1 MVESNEV
8 QRMQSEISS
17 LNKVIKTGLKIR
29 DLQNAAPINE
39 ALLYA
44 FNLVGLDEKNYPTK
58 IDKQIL
64 VDFVIGA
71 YGGLIAEEIKTA
83 FKMAVSKKFPDLDV
97 ACYQKFSCEYFGRVM
112 ASYYIWRGNVL
123 KQQFSGERNL
133 PEAKISDLDYYE
145 RRLFQ
150 PYDLYCETNKYT
162 IDDLNAHII
171 YDDLFK
177 WGLITF
183 SKEEKAIF
191 GAEARLITPKKKREK
206 PTEPEESKEDHDR
219 RIVKVAKALTL
230 KAWIEEQSFNE
241 TNLREIITV
250 LIRK

>member
-1 MVESNEV
+1 MENLPQQQTTQLEAL
-8 QRMQSEISS
+8 S
-17 LNKVIKTGLKIR
+17 LNKVIKSGLQIR
-29 DLQNAAPINE
+29 QLKNDAPLRE
-39 ALLYA
+39 ALAYC
-44 FNLVGLDEKNYPTK
+44 FVLVGLDKKNYPVEIEK
-58 IDKQIL
+58 KVLI
-64 VDFVIGA
+64 DFVIGA

-83 FKMAVSKKFPDLDV
+83 FKMAVSKKFTDLDV

-112 ASYYIWRGNVL
+112 AEYYIWRGNVL
-123 KQQFSGERNL
+123 KQQFSGEKNL
-133 PEAKISDLDYYE
+133 PEAKVNDLDYYE

-150 PYDLYCETNKYT
+150 PYDHYCKTNEYL
-162 IDDLNAHII
+162 IDDFNAPII
-171 YDDLFK
+171 YNDLLN
-177 WGLITF
+177 WNLITF

-191 GAEARLITPKKKREK
+191 GTEARLITPKKKREK